1 MDLSPAIVAKSD
13 QWNADDLIAGPVTV
27 TIASVTKGSSEQPI
41 NVNLV
46 ETPGRAY
53 RPSKSMAR
61 VMVDVWGRESD
72 AYTGHRMTL
81 YRDPTVKFGGMVVGG
96 IKIAAMTGLDKPKTI
111 GLTETR
117 GKKVAHTVQPL
128 PDEKPAVTITTDDV
142 DAATDEAQL
151 RAMWRDAPPGLRA
164 RITARV
170 TELQNSKTDVQNS
183 NTGSHE

>member
-27 TIASVTKGSSEQPI
+27 TIESVTKGSSEQPI

-81 YRDPTVKFGGMVVGG
+81 YRDPTVKFGGIVVGG
-96 IKIAAMTGLDKPKTI
+96 IKISAMTGIDKPKTI

-128 PDEKPAVTITTDDV
+128 PDEKPTTKAVEPTADKVAACDSV
-142 DAATDEAQL
+142 DAL
-151 RAMWRDAPPGLRA
+151 KAMWRVSGPER
-164 RITARV
+164 RKQIEARV
-170 TELQNSKTDVQNS
+170 AEL
-183 NTGSHE
+183 GAGEPA